1 MKFKLLILSLL
12 ATPALASAAEEQGG
26 TLGVDSVRA
35 YSIYETYLIHS
46 KSVDDIGGGLA
57 LNQHLFGSDTWG
69 VDAGLGAEFM
79 KNRTDDASN
88 YFRYR
93 SGMAALT
100 VYRNGT
106 LAPFA
111 SVTIM
116 RRTYSD
122 ASDSNVSEDLLGLK
136 LGVEWHVTPEWYVK
150 PSVASGVRLDGGD
163 APDSVETR
171 YSVET
176 GYWFSRCVGAFA
188 NANYYDNKN
197 YQEKWVNVGVMVRY

>member
-1 MKFKLLILSLL
+1 MKYKLIILALL
-12 ATPALASAAEEQGG
+12 ATPALASAAEGQGG

-35 YSIYETYLIHS
+35 YFIYETYLIHS

-57 LNQHLFGSDTWG
+57 LNQHLFGSDAWG

-93 SGMAALT
+93 SGTAALT
-100 VYRNGT
+100 IYKNGT

-111 SVTIM
+111 SVLIM

-136 LGVEWHVTPEWYVK
+136 LGVEWHVTSEWYVK
-150 PSVASGVRLDGGD
+150 PSVASWVRLDDGD

-176 GYWFSRCVGAFA
+176 GYWFSRAFGAFA
-188 NANYYDNKN
+188 NANYYDNQE